1 MIGKKIYNKRTN
13 EEFDVEFVE
22 TIDST
27 TIVYTTD
34 SKSFSLNDIELTPF
48 QKIVDEFGKEEVVR
62 LIKTCAKGI
71 PEDEFKLLI
80 EQSKTKSKKPKS
92 KSINIF
98 GWTISFS
105 KSK

>member
-1 MIGKKIYNKRTN
+1 MIGKKIYNKKTN

-22 TIDST
+22 TIDNT

-34 SKSFSLNDIELTPF
+34 SKSFSVNDIELTPF
-48 QKIVDEFGKEEVVR
+48 QKIVDEFGKESVIR
-62 LIKTCAKGI
+62 AIRTGAKGI
-71 PEDEFKLLI
+71 PEDEFKLLMD
-80 EQSKTKSKKPKS
+80 QAKTKSKKPKS
-92 KSINIF
+92 KTINIF